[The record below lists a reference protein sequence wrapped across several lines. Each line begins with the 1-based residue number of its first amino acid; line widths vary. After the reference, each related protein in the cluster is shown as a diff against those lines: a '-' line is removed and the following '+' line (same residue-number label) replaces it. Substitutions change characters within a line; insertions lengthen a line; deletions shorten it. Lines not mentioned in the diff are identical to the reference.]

1 MTYREL
7 LRNEVD
13 KGLRRALEGNSA
25 WGDPIYYLY
34 RRVKIDDLVPYPDD
48 GVTAV
53 KHGDLNAWN
62 VVVSEGGLT
71 G

>member
-13 KGLRRALEGNSA
+13 KGLRRTLEGNSA
-25 WGDPIYYLY
+25 WGDLIYYLY
-34 RRVKIDDLVPYPDD
+34 RRVKIDDVVLYPDD

-53 KHGDLNAWN
+53 KHRDLNA
-62 VVVSEGGLT
+62 
-71 G
+71 